1 MFRPGFTTAA
11 QWQLKDVLRSRG
23 MQALSYV
30 LAAAYLVVRC
40 VRHDLAMKLL
50 MDANRY
56 GQRPSL
62 DRMVAREKAFLLS
75 ENLKHQI
82 EYAGVNRL
90 EMAVKR
96 SIVLKRP
103 VVNGSR
109 IDKGV
114 LLLTFTDTLAF
125 YAHQVDCARLLEYF
139 YVVLEPSWS
148 GYCDPQILF
157 WMRFA
162 KHPIVVQATEP
173 RDRHFIAGL
182 QSNLVPVAFGASDW
196 VDPRLFHPVPGTEK
210 TFDAIYVTNY
220 NPIKRHHAFFKAIRA
235 IGDPT
240 YRAALAFG
248 KWGDSK
254 KDVEALIDY
263 YGVRQNVTLFD
274 GLPQEQVNE
283 LLNMS
288 KVNLLLSH
296 KEGSNRSVFEG
307 FFANVPAIV
316 LRNNIGMNKDY
327 INRQTGQ
334 LVDESRL
341 AESLLHFREHW
352 ATYTPL
358 AWATDNIAPAVTTRK
373 LEACLQQLSRDR
385 SEAWSGGLVAKVNSP
400 EATYFSAKDG
410 AGMPDSGSILSL
422 FLKSNSARADG
433 AQALERGLVDLC
445 HSH

>member
-11 QWQLKDVLRSRG
+11 QWLLKDVLRSRG

-30 LAAAYLVVRC
+30 LVAAYLVLRYVH
-40 VRHDLAMKLL
+40 HDLAMKLL
-50 MDANRY
+50 MNAHRY
-56 GQRPSL
+56 SQRPYL
-62 DRMVAREKAFLLS
+62 DRMVAREKAFLQTDV
-75 ENLKHQI
+75 KRHI
-82 EYAGVNRL
+82 AFAGLDRL
-90 EMAVKR
+90 DMAVKR

-103 VVNGSR
+103 VVAGDR

-125 YAHQVDCARLLEYF
+125 YAHQVDCERLLKYF

-162 KHPIVVQATEP
+162 EHPIVVQATEL
-173 RDRHFIAGL
+173 RDRNFIAGL
-182 QSNLVPVAFGASDW
+182 QSNLVPVDFGASDW
-196 VDPRLFHPVPGTEK
+196 VDPRLFQAVPGTEK

-220 NPIKRHHAFFKAIRA
+220 NPIKRHHAFFRAIKR
-235 IGDPT
+235 IGDPG

-263 YGVRQNVTLFD
+263 YGVRKNVTLYD
-274 GLPQEQVNE
+274 GLPQQQVNE
-283 LLNMS
+283 LLNRS

-334 LVDESRL
+334 LVDEARL
-341 AESLLHFREHW
+341 PDALSHFRQHW

-358 AWATDNIAPAVTTRK
+358 AWARENIAPDVTTRK
-373 LEACLQQLSRDR
+373 LEACLEQLARSRGD
-385 SEAWSGGLVAKVNSP
+385 AWSGGLVAKVNSP
-400 EATYFSAKDG
+400 EATYYSAEDA
-410 AGMPDSGSILSL
+410 AGMPDSGSVLSL
-422 FLKSNSARADG
+422 FLKSNTAGTND